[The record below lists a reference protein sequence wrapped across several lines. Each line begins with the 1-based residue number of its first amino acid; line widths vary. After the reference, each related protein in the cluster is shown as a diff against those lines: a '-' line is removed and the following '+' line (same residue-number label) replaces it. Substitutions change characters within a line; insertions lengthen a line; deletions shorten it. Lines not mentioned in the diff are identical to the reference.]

1 MEAHAV
7 MTSGTAAQTSV
18 HPIGTRRGV
27 VVREA
32 RLSRILRHL
41 ATGAAGVAMLHA
53 AVLGVSR
60 RGEPYPD
67 LAWVDSA
74 EVMTSLYV
82 IVPWPLTALVL
93 LWLASRRPALYV
105 RTALALLLTSG
116 IELAYACWVPLT
128 HLPAHEGS
136 LFREYVALP
145 GALTGWYLLTALAM
159 ATAVLSHRVRA
170 AVVLAGLGIVV
181 TSTLTSAD
189 PALAG
194 LFAAGAP
201 LLAWFVAGRVPA
213 QRARWRAPADSRDPQ
228 SGTVSL
234 LPRAPFRAPAQG
246 PVRPRQAG

>member
-1 MEAHAV
+1 M
-7 MTSGTAAQTSV
+7 
-18 HPIGTRRGV
+18 
-27 VVREA
+27 
-32 RLSRILRHL
+32 

-53 AVLGVSR
+53 AVLGVSS

-74 EVMTSLYV
+74 EAMTSVYV
-82 IVPWPLTALVL
+82 LVPWPLTALVL

-170 AVVLAGLGIVV
+170 AVITAGLGIVV
-181 TSTLTSAD
+181 ISTLTSTD

-194 LFAAGAP
+194 LFAAGTP

-213 QRARWRAPADSRDPQ
+213 QRARWPRPAGSRDPQ
-228 SGTVSL
+228 GGTVSF
-234 LPRAPFRAPAQG
+234 RTRAPARG
-246 PVRPRQAG
+246 PARTPQAG